1 MNKDSSYLGRLFVGT
16 VVVNASID
24 QSLGQGEVKVYVPE
38 LYDSNP
44 DLIPVALHFR
54 NDCGGAQSFG
64 VLSIGRQVILE
75 LQDGDPQCPIVRCSI
90 LTPGMLP
97 SEFVADYPNVYGW
110 ADETGNLFLVNKATG
125 MLRFTN
131 AAGFSATLIGT
142 SLTISSGIANIAV
155 TNATLNISGNTDI
168 TTQGNTTIATT
179 GTTSIQSTG
188 AATVHSTGNL
198 NLQSDV
204 KVVIT
209 APLIEEN

>member
-75 LQDGDPQCPIVRCSI
+75 LQDGDPQCPIVRCTL
-90 LTPGMLP
+90 LTASMLP
-97 SEFVADYPNVYGW
+97 AEFLSDYPNVYGW

-125 MLRFTN
+125 LTKYTS
-131 AAGFSATLIGT
+131 AGGFSCQIQGDALTLTSGVATINV
-142 SLTISSGIANIAV
+142 S
-155 TNATLNISGNTDI
+155 
-168 TTQGNTTIATT
+168 
-179 GTTSIQSTG
+179 G